1 MTWEKVRLPR
11 TLGASMS
18 TLFLFFF
25 LFLKLNSHS
34 VLKGD
39 VVCERETAVGKA
51 VKMYLHYR

>member
-18 TLFLFFF
+18 TFFF
-25 LFLKLNSHS
+25 FKLNSHS

-39 VVCERETAVGKA
+39 VVCEKETAVGKA